1 MWREFILMNSVNADA
16 LIDSEHVH
24 LKEVSAHNVI
34 QESSQEKKLP
44 GDLAMWF
51 FILAE
56 LTVFALFFIGFA
68 VAEHL
73 NTDMFAQSKAQIHPF
88 AGLINTLALITSSF
102 AVALSLQAMY
112 KNNTQLATKC
122 LVYALLFAGVYIV
135 VKVWEYQTLFALN
148 IDIETNTFFTL
159 YFLITFFHLMHVLLG
174 MVILTYIAINAKKGR
189 YEQTNSNM
197 LKKQLTASKNSISGF
212 ESGACYWHMVDLLW
226 IILFPLIYV
235 I

>member
-1 MWREFILMNSVNADA
+1 MPASDEFSANITALHIADN
-16 LIDSEHVH
+16 DS
-24 LKEVSAHNVI
+24 NTF
-34 QESSQEKKLP
+34 KKLP

-68 VAEHL
+68 VTENL
-73 NTDMFAQSKAQIHPF
+73 NLTMFAQGKAQLHKVV
-88 AGLINTLALITSSF
+88 GLINTIALITSSYF
-102 AVALSLQAMY
+102 VAISLQAMRE
-112 KNNTQLATKC
+112 NNDKQVVKRLVLA
-122 LVYALLFAGVYIV
+122 LMFAAVYIV
-135 VKVWEYQTLFALN
+135 LKLWEYYALFAQG

-159 YFLITFFHLMHVLLG
+159 YFLITAFHFMHILLG
-174 MVILTYIAINAKKGR
+174 MVILLYMAVNVQKGN
-189 YEQTNSNM
+189 YCDPTTDNEM
-197 LKKQLTASKNSISGF
+197 SGF